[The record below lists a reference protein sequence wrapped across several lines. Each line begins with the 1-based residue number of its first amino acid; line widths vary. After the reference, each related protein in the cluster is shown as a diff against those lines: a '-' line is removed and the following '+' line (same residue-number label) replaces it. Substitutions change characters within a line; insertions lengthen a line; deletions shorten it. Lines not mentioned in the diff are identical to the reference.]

1 MMTGPVHQGMRRK
14 LLAVLVAACY
24 GSAYGNPSAPQVVA
38 GQASFLQQGNLF
50 TITNTPNTIINW
62 QNFSVNA
69 NEITRFIQQSGDSK
83 VLNRIVGQDPTQ
95 ILGALQSNGK
105 VFLIN
110 PNGVLFGKDA
120 RIDVNGLVASSLAI
134 SNSDFLAGK
143 HSFSGDGA
151 GKVVNQGSITTPGG
165 GQVYLIGSSVE
176 NSGVITSPQG
186 DVVLA
191 AGKSVQLVD
200 SANPDVHVVVS
211 APADQALN
219 LGQVL
224 AAGGKVGIYGALVNQ
239 RGRVNA
245 DSAVVGANG
254 KIVLKA
260 SGTTLLEA
268 GSRTSANNSA
278 GQGGEIQ
285 LLGERV
291 GLTGDAAVDAS
302 GAAGGGTVLIGGD
315 YQGKNAAVQKAQQTH
330 IAAGASVR
338 ADATASGDGGKIIA
352 WSDGAT
358 RVFGSLSARGGAQG
372 GNGGLV
378 ETSGHYLDMQGKVDT
393 RAQAPGGKTGTLLL
407 DPSDIYIAY
416 DSLAAFYGGMLNGA
430 PELGDAA
437 GLFLP
442 SGAVHDSLLTTG
454 ALQTALLTNN
464 VTIKTA
470 NAAGTGD
477 GSIHVISPLAWATNR
492 SLTLEADR
500 DIRLKAAIAAPDA
513 AISLK
518 AGGTIVQTTS
528 PADGMT
534 AKSLGALAAGDIVLD
549 NGGNT
554 ISGAATLASGGGN
567 VTLSGASI
575 NLGNSSASGTLTA
588 SAANGNLAVTGT
600 VNAGGNVVLS
610 TQRSG
615 DYRITNTGS
624 VTSGAGIELKSGKMT
639 LAGGSLTAQS
649 VLLESGNGINL
660 GATGNPADTL
670 ALTGSD
676 LASVHAGQL
685 QVAVAANHIGDG
697 DIVASAPV
705 SFAGTL
711 ALTAQRNIDLQAGI
725 ATGGLTLSAPNSIS
739 AGGAVAVDGTFN
751 LLSGQWSQSI
761 ATLPSFSAKDF
772 RLSGGSF
779 LRTRGGNGSGDTPF
793 ALVDIYGLQGIATLA
808 ASNSYALD
816 NNIDASGTSLWNG
829 GAGFK
834 PIGNSDY
841 TYTGAFKGNG
851 NTVTGLVINRPD
863 IDNVGLFGYF
873 AGSVSDLK
881 LSGGSVRGRMNVGAL
896 VGSTNGADGYISNVQ
911 TSVPVSGI
919 GNVGGLAGYSGAQ
932 IVSASSSGAVTAGFA
947 VESASNIGGLV
958 GYNFGSISGSHS
970 SASVTTTGQGYAGGL
985 VGANYSVAS
994 GRGSIDGSYAIG
1006 NVSSSGEIIGGLVG
1020 DNVGGAISESYASG
1034 SVQGGRNVGGLV
1046 GRNTSGYAGGG
1057 TLQDVYASGAVSAHA
1072 NPDQALQH
1080 ANMGGL
1086 LGENFSGTVV
1096 NAFSSSTINGS
1107 GFSSVYGLIGSATGG
1122 TVTHGYF
1129 DSVKAGTSSD
1139 AGGLA
1144 GGKPLTTAQTMQ
1156 QSSFEGFSFTTSP
1169 VWRIYEGHT
1178 TPLLKGLLKPLTVAV
1193 TGSGATKVYDG
1204 NSAAFTGSGAYTGL
1218 LDGDTAASG
1227 TLGWDGARN
1236 VGTYGIGGLW
1246 STKYDIS
1253 YTGSAPL
1260 TITPR
1265 TVTAQVGGSKVYD
1278 GNTTLSVAKQ
1288 SVTFANAI
1296 TGDDLG
1302 ATFTALFADKNAGS
1316 GKPLTVSNGALTG
1329 ASAGNYVLGGATS
1342 AGAEITRAPLTVSGI
1357 SGVTRVYD
1365 ATVAASISGTL
1376 VASGVSGDDI
1386 GAALAGNYTF
1396 NNKNAGE
1403 GKAINVPLTLSGGD
1417 AGNYLPYTTAHG
1429 SITPAML
1436 GITSISGVS
1445 RVYNGTDTAQV
1456 ANAVFSGVYSGDTVQ
1471 AGTANASFNN
1481 KNVGTGK
1488 TITLYSMSLGGADG
1502 GNYFVN
1508 TESAPAITA
1517 SITPAA
1523 LTVGGISANSRT
1535 YNGGTGASLSF
1546 MEGGYL
1552 VGAFNGDSVALNA
1565 GSASGAFADKNVGT
1579 GKSVTVSGLAL
1590 TGTDAGNYTVA
1601 APALSADISQLNSV
1615 SWIGGATGLW
1625 SDGANWYGGAVPD
1638 GGNVLNVILGGGSGS
1653 VVTYDGGTTL
1663 LRSLTASNGQGL
1675 TIAGGALTLGKQSG
1689 DASAVSGTVSLNS
1702 GSLNLAGS
1710 LGAGSYVQS
1719 GGALGGSGNLAAS
1732 AFNMSGGTIAGLGTL
1747 AVATQYTQTGGTI
1760 ATPGNIIISQASG
1773 NLSVGA
1779 ISALEAISLTAQ
1791 GGAITQTGALS
1802 TNSLHT
1808 VSASGTALDNSA
1820 NHVRNFSGS
1829 NGASGGISLHNV
1841 LSGSDE
1847 LGVGNLNTVGGGI
1860 GIDNVGGIHTTGD
1873 LRALGGAV
1881 SLAAHSPVLVS
1892 HEIAADSINLSA
1904 STGITLAGSSELL
1917 ATHDIGLSA
1926 GTGVQLGGVL
1936 SSTAGSIGVTTQSGN
1951 ITAASGT
1958 SVSSSGPVRLTS
1970 LTGSVS
1976 VSSSAFAAGTVPTIY
1991 DGAAAAAEAAAKA
2004 AAEAA
2009 AKAAAEAA
2017 AKAAAEAAAKAAAEA
2032 AAKAAAEAAAKAAA
2046 EAAAKA
2052 AAEAAAKAAAEA
2064 AAKAAAEAA
2073 AKAAADAAA
2082 KAAADAAAKAAADAA
2097 AEAAAKAAAD
2107 AAAKAA
2113 ADAAAKAAADAA
2125 AEAAAKAAA
2134 EAAAKA
2140 AADAAAKAAADA
2152 AAKAAADAAAKAAAD
2167 AAAAA
2172 AQNNPTQPV
2181 GQAIN
2186 STVNII
2192 NASTSGT
2199 SASNSA
2205 PPLPASTATDKTSSS
2220 SGGTATT
2227 QAGESKKDD
2236 GKKEEG
2242 KDSSALVT
2250 AQKEPAKKMYC
2261 N

>member
-1 MMTGPVHQGMRRK
+1 MRRK

-38 GQASFLQQGNLF
+38 GQASFLQQGNLY
-50 TITNTPNTIINW
+50 TITNIPNTIINW

-105 VFLIN
+105 VYLIN

-143 HSFSGDGA
+143 HSFSGEGA

-200 SANPDVHVVVS
+200 SANPDVRVVVS

-245 DSAVVGANG
+245 DSAVLGANG

-315 YQGKNAAVQKAQQTH
+315 YQGKNAAVQNAQQNH

-416 DSLAAFYGGMLNGA
+416 DSQAAFYGGMLNGA
-430 PELGDAA
+430 PELGNAA

-454 ALQTALLTNN
+454 ALQNALLTNN

-470 NAAGTGD
+470 NAEGTGD
-477 GSIHVISPLAWATNR
+477 GSIHVISPLAWATDR

-500 DIRLKAAIAAPDA
+500 NIRLKAAIAAPDA

-528 PADGMT
+528 PADALA

-549 NGGNT
+549 NSGNA
-554 ISGAATLASGGGN
+554 ISGAATLASSGGN

-600 VNAGGNVVLS
+600 VNAGGTVVLS

-639 LAGGSLTAQS
+639 LAGGSLTAQT
-649 VLLESGNGINL
+649 VLLESGNGVNL

-670 ALTGSD
+670 ALTASD

-739 AGGAVAVDGTFN
+739 AGGAVAIDGTFN
-751 LLSGQWSQSI
+751 LLSGQWSQST

-793 ALVDIYGLQGIATLA
+793 TLVDIYGLQGIGSLDR
-808 ASNSYALD
+808 SHSFVLD
-816 NNIDASGTSLWNG
+816 NDIDASGTSLWNG
-829 GAGFK
+829 GAGIGAGFK
-834 PIGNSDY
+834 PIGSSASDA
-841 TYTGAFKGNG
+841 YTGTLKGNG
-851 NTVTGLVINRPD
+851 KTISGLVINRPD

-873 AGSVSDLK
+873 AGSVSNLT

-896 VGSTNGADGYISNVQ
+896 VGSTNGADGYLSNVQ
-911 TSVPVSGI
+911 TSVPVYGI

-932 IVSASSSGAVTAGFA
+932 IVSAGSSGAVTGGFA
-947 VESASNIGGLV
+947 VEGASNIGGLV
-958 GYNFGSISGSHS
+958 GYNFGSISDSHS
-970 SASVTTTGQGYAGGL
+970 SAGVTTSGQGYAGGL
-985 VGANYSVAS
+985 VGANYSIAS
-994 GRGSIDGSYAIG
+994 GRGSIDSSYAIG
-1006 NVSSSGEIIGGLVG
+1006 NVSSSGEIVGGLVG
-1020 DNVGGAISESYASG
+1020 DNVGGAISESYAAG

-1046 GRNTSGYAGGG
+1046 GRNASGYAGGG
-1057 TLQDVYASGAVSAHA
+1057 TLQDVYASGAVSAHGS
-1072 NPDQALQH
+1072 PTVVSQ
-1080 ANMGGL
+1080 NMGGL

-1096 NAFSSSTINGS
+1096 NAFSSSKINGS
-1107 GFSSVYGLIGSATGG
+1107 GFLGGVYGLVGAAGSGS
-1122 TVTHGYF
+1122 VTHGYF

-1193 TGSGATKVYDG
+1193 TGSGASKVYDG
-1204 NSAAFTGSGAYTGL
+1204 NSATFTGSGAYTGL
-1218 LDGDTAASG
+1218 LDGDTVASG

-1278 GNTTLSVAKQ
+1278 GNTTLSVANQ

-1329 ASAGNYVLGGATS
+1329 ASAGNYVLGSAAS
-1342 AGAEITRAPLTVSGI
+1342 AGADIARAPLTVSGI
-1357 SGVTRVYD
+1357 SGVTRAYD
-1365 ATVAASISGTL
+1365 ATVAASLSGTL
-1376 VASGVSGDDI
+1376 VAAGVSGDDI
-1386 GAALAGNYTF
+1386 GAALAGSYTF
-1396 NNKNAGE
+1396 NNKSAGE

-1429 SITPAML
+1429 SITPAAL

-1445 RVYNGTDTAQV
+1445 RVYDATNIAQV
-1456 ANAVFSGVYSGDTVQ
+1456 ANVVFSGVYSGDTVQ
-1471 AGTANASFNN
+1471 MGTANATFGD
-1481 KNVGTGK
+1481 KNVGAGK
-1488 TITLYSMSLGGADG
+1488 AVTLHYMSLGGTDG
-1502 GNYFVN
+1502 GNYYVN
-1508 TESAPAITA
+1508 TEAVSGITA

-1523 LTVGGISANSRT
+1523 LTAGGISANSRV
-1535 YNGGTGASLSF
+1535 YNGGTGATLSL
-1546 MEGGYL
+1546 MEGGQL
-1552 VGAFNGDSVALNA
+1552 AGVFSGDSVSLNAASAVGAFS
-1565 GSASGAFADKNVGT
+1565 DKNVGT

-1590 TGTDAGNYTVA
+1590 AGTDAGNYTVS
-1601 APALSADISQLNSV
+1601 APTLSADISQLNSV

-1638 GGNVLNVILGGGSGS
+1638 GGNVLNVVLGGGSGS
-1653 VVTYDGGTTL
+1653 MVTYDGGTTF

-1675 TIAGGALTLGKQSG
+1675 TIAGGALTLGKQGG

-1710 LGAGSYVQS
+1710 LAAGSYAQS

-1732 AFNMSGGTIAGLGTL
+1732 GFNMSGGAISGLGTL

-1791 GGAITQTGALS
+1791 GGAITQTGALN

-1820 NHVRNFSGS
+1820 NHVRNFSGTNS
-1829 NGASGGISLHNV
+1829 GSGGISLHNV

-1873 LRALGGAV
+1873 LRALTGAV
-1881 SLAAHSPVLVS
+1881 SLTAHSPVLVS

-1904 STGITLAGSSELL
+1904 STGITLAGSSALL

-1936 SSTAGSIGVTTQSGN
+1936 SSTAGGIGVTTQSGN

-1958 SVSSSGPVRLTS
+1958 SVSASGPVRLSS

-1976 VSSSAFAAGTVPTIY
+1976 VSSSVFAAGTVPIIY
-1991 DGAAAAAEAAAKA
+1991 DGAAAAAD
-2004 AAEAA
+2004 
-2009 AKAAAEAA
+2009 
-2017 AKAAAEAAAKAAAEA
+2017 
-2032 AAKAAAEAAAKAAA
+2032 
-2046 EAAAKA
+2046 AAAKA

-2097 AEAAAKAAAD
+2097 AKAAADAAAKAAADAAAEAAAKAAAEAAAKAAADAAAKAAAD

-2134 EAAAKA
+2134 DAAAKAAAEAAAKAAADAAAKA

-2220 SGGTATT
+2220 SGGTATS
-2227 QAGESKKDD
+2227 QASESKKDD

-2242 KDSSALVT
+2242 KESSALVT